1 MGRGD
6 EALVRVASAGNQA
19 LGEMWREVLA
29 NNGIPCLLRIAGPL
43 TGYAS
48 FGSPHDLFVRAA
60 DADRARAF
68 LAAYNED
75 ESDLA
80 LGRDAGDEGAE
91 ADYWMEGAEDPEAGD
106 RASGHDAERD
116 GGRGRGA

>member
-1 MGRGD
+1 MDRGD

-19 LGEMWREVLA
+19 LGEMWREVLE

-91 ADYWMEGAEDPEAGD
+91 DAYWMEGSEESEAGD
-106 RASGHDAERD
+106 GASGYD
-116 GGRGRGA
+116 GGRGGGRQRGP

>member
-6 EALVRVASAGNQA
+6 ETLVRVASAGNQA

-29 NNGIPCLLRIAGPL
+29 NNGIPCLLRIVGPL

-48 FGSPHDLFVRAA
+48 FASPHDLFVRAA
-60 DADRARAF
+60 DADRAREF
-68 LAAYNED
+68 LAAFNED
-75 ESDLA
+75 EGDLA

-91 ADYWMEGAEDPEAGD
+91 ADYWMEGAAEPEVGD
-106 RASGHDAERD
+106 RPTGHTGER
-116 GGRGRGA
+116 GEGRGRGA